1 MSTAANDSR
10 AASQPN
16 NQGRHAPR
24 AQRRRVGLGAVLP
37 GLLLALVACRPPPP
51 QTAQV
56 AIETPE
62 AEPAAAPVD
71 QFLARVA
78 QHCDQGFAGRIVT
91 DHPPAAGDPF
101 TGKALIMHVRA
112 CSDSELKIPFHVGDD
127 HSRTW
132 VLTRT
137 AEGLRLK
144 HDHRHEDGSD
154 DAVTMYG
161 GDTAAP
167 GTGSRQEFP
176 VDAESVAMF
185 EREGLAA
192 SVTNTWAMEIEPGKR
207 FLYELSRPGGRL
219 FQVEFDLTAPVEA
232 PPAPWGHE

>member
-1 MSTAANDSR
+1 M
-10 AASQPN
+10 
-16 NQGRHAPR
+16 
-24 AQRRRVGLGAVLP
+24 
-37 GLLLALVACRPPPP
+37 
-51 QTAQV
+51 
-56 AIETPE
+56 
-62 AEPAAAPVD
+62 
-71 QFLARVA
+71 A
-78 QHCDQGFAGRIVT
+78 QHCGQAFAGRIVT
-91 DHPPAAGDPF
+91 DQPPPVADDPF
-101 TGKALIMHVRA
+101 TGKALIMHVRE
-112 CSDSELKIPFHVGDD
+112 CNGSELKIPFHVGDD

-167 GTGSRQEFP
+167 GTESRQEFP
-176 VDAESVAMF
+176 VDAESIAVF

-207 FLYELSRPGGRL
+207 FLYELSRPGGRM
-219 FQVEFDLTAPVEA
+219 FQVEFDLTAPVAA